1 MEIVR
6 FIFIS
11 CLIFGFVFFVILLC
25 GMFACLAWPCFKD
38 TIIDWKQY
46 RLKDRII
53 TIQEYNKLMDSL
65 QEVKDSMQVLGDT
78 LRAKG
83 LLDSCEAI
91 ACSQSE
97 LD

>member
-1 MEIVR
+1 MEVIR
-6 FIFIS
+6 FIAVS
-11 CLIFGFVFFVILLC
+11 CCLGGFVFFVILLC
-25 GMFACLAWPCFKD
+25 GMFACLAWSCFKD

-46 RLKDRII
+46 RLKDRTI

-65 QEVKDSMQVLGDT
+65 QGVKDSMQVLGDT

-83 LLDSCEAI
+83 LLVGCEAT